1 MLTFFR
7 VCGRELGEN
16 PNETAF
22 NFLLRKF
29 RSTLSDSSAPPKEAS
44 LAVQGYGHLAAACA
58 RILRP
63 EDVTVMLGTLLQRT
77 EQVRRD
83 TILEWHAVQKKLYN
97 IREITFAPQYC
108 P

>member
-83 TILEWHAVQKKLYN
+83 TILEWHAVQKKTL
-97 IREITFAPQYC
+97 QH
-108 P
+108 